1 MVRWL
6 VGLGGGGD
14 DDDVNRKCH
23 PPPPETRGV
32 KNEEELLSG
41 QKTGSPSLP
50 RTLVLHPR
58 EEIASVAGW
67 TTKADGHILVR

>member
-23 PPPPETRGV
+23 PPPSETRGV

-41 QKTGSPSLP
+41 QKTGSPSPLYYNTHVKKSF
-50 RTLVLHPR
+50 R
-58 EEIASVAGW
+58 
-67 TTKADGHILVR
+67 